1 MINMPY
7 AICMILAIM
16 MGLLYIFI
24 DILIDEI
31 KEHKYDKYKN
41 RKSK

>member
-7 AICMILAIM
+7 AICMIFAIM
-16 MGLLYIFI
+16 ISLLYIFI
-24 DILIDEI
+24 DILIDKI

-41 RKSK
+41 R